1 MSTNLQDALR
11 RATMSAGDIRL
22 RGTDITLTGAKLD
35 ATDTLNLSA
44 RNDLTITAA
53 KSSHTADFEV
63 ISGSMGNRTRGGTE
77 EAGSRMAH
85 VSGEWQQALGVSL
98 TPAATSRSMPGET
111 SRSRARASAAGS
123 TRVQA
128 GGDINIGAESTTNT
142 THLNANS
149 RTSSVSNDRRE
160 ERLTLSTLGGDRGV
174 TRWRATA
181 CWPKVCRLT
190 AKRGVL
196 ASARRT

>member
-1 MSTNLQDALR
+1 
-11 RATMSAGDIRL
+11 MSAGDIRL

-85 VSGEWQQALGVSL
+85 VSGEWQQALGSELNAGGNL
-98 TPAATSRSMPGET
+98 TLNAGRDVTFTGSWPAPPAAPACRPAAISTSG
-111 SRSRARASAAGS
+111 
-123 TRVQA
+123 
-128 GGDINIGAESTTNT
+128 
-142 THLNANS
+142 
-149 RTSSVSNDRRE
+149 
-160 ERLTLSTLGGDRGV
+160 
-174 TRWRATA
+174 
-181 CWPKVCRLT
+181 PKAPPT
-190 AKRGVL
+190 PH
-196 ASARRT
+196 T

>member
-1 MSTNLQDALR
+1 
-11 RATMSAGDIRL
+11 MSAGDIRL

-85 VSGEWQQALGVSL
+85 VSGEWQQALGSEL
-98 TPAATSRSMPGET
+98 N
-111 SRSRARASAAGS
+111 
-123 TRVQA
+123 A
-128 GGDINIGAESTTNT
+128 GGNLT
-142 THLNANS
+142 LNAG
-149 RTSSVSNDRRE
+149 RDVTFTGSSQRRRQHPRAGRRRYQHRGRKHHQHHTP
-160 ERLTLSTLGGDRGV
+160 ERQQPYVIRQQRPPGRAADIKHARRRPWRH
-174 TRWRATA
+174 RWRATA

>member
-85 VSGEWQQALGVSL
+85 VSGEWQQALG
-98 TPAATSRSMPGET
+98 
-111 SRSRARASAAGS
+111 
-123 TRVQA
+123 
-128 GGDINIGAESTTNT
+128 
-142 THLNANS
+142 
-149 RTSSVSNDRRE
+149 
-160 ERLTLSTLGGDRGV
+160 
-174 TRWRATA
+174 
-181 CWPKVCRLT
+181 
-190 AKRGVL
+190 
-196 ASARRT
+196 

>member
-1 MSTNLQDALR
+1 
-11 RATMSAGDIRL
+11 MSAGDIRL

-111 SRSRARASAAGS
+111 SRSRAAPAPPAAPACRPAAIS
-123 TRVQA
+123 
-128 GGDINIGAESTTNT
+128 GAESTTNT

-160 ERLTLSTLGGDRGV
+160 ERLTLSTLGGDRRHPGGGQPPV
-174 TRWRATA
+174 
-181 CWPKVCRLT
+181 
-190 AKRGVL
+190 G
-196 ASARRT
+196 RRCAD

>member
-1 MSTNLQDALR
+1 
-11 RATMSAGDIRL
+11 MSAGDIRL

-85 VSGEWQQALGVSL
+85 VSGEWQQALGSEL
-98 TPAATSRSMPGET
+98 N
-111 SRSRARASAAGS
+111 
-123 TRVQA
+123 A
-128 GGDINIGAESTTNT
+128 GGNLT
-142 THLNANS
+142 LNAG
-149 RTSSVSNDRRE
+149 RD
-160 ERLTLSTLGGDRGV
+160 V
-174 TRWRATA
+174 TFT
-181 CWPKVCRLT
+181 
-190 AKRGVL
+190 G
-196 ASARRT
+196 S

>member
-11 RATMSAGDIRL
+11 QATMSAGDIRL

-85 VSGEWQQALGVSL
+85 VSGEWQQALGSELNAGGNL
-98 TPAATSRSMPGET
+98 TLNAGRDVTFTGSQ
-111 SRSRARASAAGS
+111 ASAAGS

-149 RTSSVSNDRRE
+149 RTSSVSNDRQK
-160 ERLTLSTLGGDRGV
+160 SG
-174 TRWRATA
+174 
-181 CWPKVCRLT
+181 
-190 AKRGVL
+190 
-196 ASARRT
+196 